1 MPLRHLP
8 IQRKLVW
15 FIFLTT
21 LTVLLGSNVALFI
34 YESRSFQQ
42 ATAQN
47 LTTMGDI
54 IAANSTAALI
64 YDDPK
69 LAQEIISGIKAE
81 PDITAAAL
89 YDKQGRLYA
98 TYPAKAPKTAF
109 PSSPGEIGGRFSLR
123 DFVLFRPVVQGDNVV
138 GTLFIRSDLN
148 AMYRRLG
155 VYSLVLFGVLFG
167 SAVLAYVLSNFL
179 QKQISQPILELAET
193 ARLVSEQKDFSV
205 RAHSEGSDEL
215 GFVTDAFNS
224 MLDQIQLNNAALGES
239 EQRFRL
245 VADSAPALIW
255 VVGVDR
261 KATWFNKDWLNFV
274 NRSMEQE
281 LGDGWI
287 ENLYPPDRGSYLGIF
302 TEAFDARRYFRMEC
316 RLLRY
321 DGKYR
326 WLLNQGTPRYQ
337 GEEFA
342 GFIGSCVD
350 ITDNKEAEEAVRLSE
365 LQMRL
370 VTDNAS
376 VFLCEITPG
385 HHFKFVNPAYAR
397 RYGLEVNAIIGR
409 HLSEVIGTAGYE
421 KVREKLDLAF
431 AGARQE
437 FEIEIPY
444 STLGRR
450 WIHAIYEP
458 ARSED
463 GKVSAVIT
471 VLTDITDRRLA
482 AMELEHARD
491 EAVNASRAKDDF
503 LAALSHEL
511 RTPLNPILLLATDAV
526 NNPSLPPDVRRDF
539 EIVRKNVELE
549 ARLIDDLLDLT
560 RITKGKM
567 VVEQRPVEIHGV
579 MRDALATID
588 HELKERKI
596 ELVLDWVPGRVTVI
610 GDQVRLQ
617 QAFWNIF
624 KNAVKFTPERGGI
637 TIGTAISNDRRK
649 FTISV
654 TDTGIGLTPPELR
667 TVFEAFNQG
676 DHARGVGLHRFGG
689 LGLGLA
695 ISRKMIELHSGTITA
710 KSEGRNMGSTFE
722 VELPVEMYT
731 EEKPVDGFPSRTSQS
746 DTMGRIEPGTVSR
759 SILLVEDHPA
769 TRSALE
775 RLLKRRGFKVL
786 SSGTVA
792 EARAIAETSKLD
804 FVISDIG
811 LPDGNGFDLM
821 AELEQRYHLKGI
833 ALTGFGT
840 ESDIAKSRKMGFI
853 IHLTKPVGMPALD
866 SAIAA
871 ITRELQP
878 S

>member
-15 FIFLTT
+15 FVFLTT

-47 LTTMGDI
+47 LSTMAEI
-54 IAANSTAALI
+54 IASNSTAALI

-69 LAQEIISGIKAE
+69 LAQEIISGLKAE

-89 YDKQGRLYA
+89 YDKQGKLYA
-98 TYPAKAPKTAF
+98 TYPAAEAKTAF
-109 PSSPGEIGGRFSLR
+109 PSAPGEIGGKFSFR
-123 DFVLFRPVVQGDNVV
+123 DFVLFRPVVQGQNTV
-138 GTLFIRSDLN
+138 GTLYIRSDLD

-167 SAVLAYVLSNFL
+167 SVVLAYVLSNFL
-179 QKQISQPILELAET
+179 QRQISLPILDLAET
-193 ARLVSEQKDFSV
+193 ARIVSEQKDFSV
-205 RAHSEGSDEL
+205 RAHSESGDEL

-224 MLDQIQLNNAALGES
+224 MLEQIQLNNAALAES
-239 EQRFRL
+239 EERFRL

-261 KATWFNKDWLNFV
+261 KATWFNKDWLTFV
-274 NRSMEQE
+274 GRSMEQE

-287 ENLYPPDRGSYLGIF
+287 ENLFPPDRDKCLGIF
-302 TEAFDARRYFRMEC
+302 IAAFDARQYFRMEC
-316 RLLRY
+316 RLRRS
-321 DGKYR
+321 DGTYR

-350 ITDNKEAEEAVRLSE
+350 ITDNKEAEQAVRLSE

-370 VTDNAS
+370 ITDNAS
-376 VFLCEITPG
+376 VYLCEITPE
-385 HHFKFVNPAYAR
+385 HRFKFVNPAYAR
-397 RYGLEVNAIIGR
+397 RYGLEVNAIVGRQLTEIIG
-409 HLSEVIGTAGYE
+409 APGYE
-421 KVREKLDLAF
+421 KIRGRLDSAF
-431 AGARQE
+431 GGARQDYE
-437 FEIEIPY
+437 VEVPY
-444 STLGRR
+444 STLGPR

-463 GKVSAVIT
+463 GKVTAIIA
-471 VLTDITDRRLA
+471 VLTDITERRLA
-482 AMELEHARD
+482 ALELEHARD

-526 NNPSLPPDVRRDF
+526 NNPELGPDIRRDF

-567 VVEQRPVEIHGV
+567 AIDHRPVEIHGV
-579 MRDALATID
+579 MRDALANID
-588 HELKERKI
+588 QELKDRKI

-617 QAFWNIF
+617 QAFWNVF
-624 KNAVKFTPERGGI
+624 KNAVKFTPEKGGI
-637 TIGTAISNDRRK
+637 TIGTSISEDRRR
-649 FTISV
+649 FTVSV
-654 TDTGIGLTPPELR
+654 TDTGIGLSPPELK
-667 TVFEAFNQG
+667 TVFEAFTQG
-676 DHARGVGLHRFGG
+676 DHARGIGSHRFGG

-695 ISRKMIELHSGTITA
+695 ITRKMIELHSGRITA
-710 KSEGRNMGSTFE
+710 RSEGRGLGSTFE
-722 VELPVEMYT
+722 IELPVSTYA
-731 EEKPVDGFPSRTSQS
+731 EERPADPSAAGQPEAPAAAETGAPSRT
-746 DTMGRIEPGTVSR
+746 
-759 SILLVEDHPA
+759 ILLVEDHQA
-769 TRSALE
+769 TRNALE
-775 RLLKRRGFKVL
+775 RLLKRRGFNVL
-786 SSGTVA
+786 SAGSVA
-792 EARAIAETSKLD
+792 EARAAAEASKVD

-821 AELEQRYHLKGI
+821 AELEQRFHLKGI

-840 ESDIAKSRKMGFI
+840 ESDIAKSRKMGFV

-871 ITRELQP
+871 MARDLQP